1 MKDKLNFSFIN
12 VLVVGDL
19 MLDKNVLGYSNRLS
33 PEAPVPVF
41 IPDGQENFLG
51 GAGNVVRNLFD
62 LGANVKCVGIV
73 GDDNGGDEIIKI
85 SNTLNPNILKNI
97 VIAQEHQTTIKE
109 RIYLGKKQILR
120 IDHEENINSK
130 YDQIILEKCDQ
141 LIASSDILILSDYDK
156 GVLSS
161 NVLHSLVQ
169 KAKELN
175 IPTIVDPK
183 KTDFSHYSGSN
194 IITPNLY
201 EFKKA
206 TANFDQ
212 SLTKHEKAKMLA
224 EQNDFEHIVITEGAE
239 GMTVLGKNY
248 KTTSLSTNKVS
259 EADVTGAGDTVIATL
274 SLVYALTKD
283 IIFSAKIANLAAN
296 YVVKQLGTSSID
308 IEKLN
313 TLIESKKKIR

>member
-1 MKDKLNFSFIN
+1 MKDKLNFSSIN

-85 SNTLNPNILKNI
+85 SNTLNANILKNI

-212 SLTKHEKAKMLA
+212 SLTKQEKAKMLS
-224 EQNDFEHIVITEGAE
+224 EQNDFEYIVITEGAE
-239 GMTVLGKNY
+239 GMTVLGKNC

-313 TLIESKKKIR
+313 TLIEYEEKG

>member
-1 MKDKLNFSFIN
+1 MKDKLNFSSIN

-41 IPDGQENFLG
+41 IPDSQENFLG

-62 LGANVKCVGIV
+62 LGANVKCVGVV
-73 GDDNGGDEIIKI
+73 GDDSGGAEIINI
-85 SNTLNPNILKNI
+85 SNNLNPNILKN
-97 VIAQEHQTTIKE
+97 VVLAQGHQTTIKE
-109 RIYLGKKQILR
+109 RIYLGNKQILR
-120 IDHEENINSK
+120 IDHEKNINSK
-130 YDQIILEKCDQ
+130 YDQIILEKCYQ
-141 LIASSDILILSDYDK
+141 LIDSSDILILSDYDK
-156 GVLSS
+156 GVLSN
-161 NVLHSLVQ
+161 NVLHSLIK

-175 IPTIVDPK
+175 IPTVVDPK
-183 KTDFSHYSGSN
+183 KIDFSNYRGAN
-194 IITPNLY
+194 IITPNLS

-206 TANFDQ
+206 TSNFDQ
-212 SLTKHEKAKMLA
+212 SLTKHEIAKMLV
-224 EQNDFEHIVITEGAE
+224 EKNDFEYIVITEGAD
-239 GMTVLGKNY
+239 GMTVLGKNC
-248 KTTSLSTNKVS
+248 KTTSLSTNKVL

-296 YVVKQLGTSSID
+296 YVVKQIGTSSIG

-313 TLIESKKKIR
+313 TFIEN

>member
-1 MKDKLNFSFIN
+1 MKDKLNFSSIN

-41 IPDGQENFLG
+41 IPDDQENFLG

-85 SNTLNPNILKNI
+85 SNTLNANILKNI

-175 IPTIVDPK
+175 VPTIVDPK

-194 IITPNLY
+194 IITPNLN

-206 TANFDQ
+206 TANFGQ

-239 GMTVLGKNY
+239 GMTVLGKNC

-313 TLIESKKKIR
+313 TLIEN

>member
-1 MKDKLNFSFIN
+1 MKDKLNFSSIN

-85 SNTLNPNILKNI
+85 SNTLNANILKNI
-97 VIAQEHQTTIKE
+97 VIVQEHQTTIKE
-109 RIYLGKKQILR
+109 RIYLGEKQILR

-141 LIASSDILILSDYDK
+141 IIASSDILILSDYDK
-156 GVLSS
+156 GVLSG

-194 IITPNLY
+194 IITPNLN

-212 SLTKHEKAKMLA
+212 SLTKHEKAKILA
-224 EQNDFEHIVITEGAE
+224 EQNDFEHIVITEGEE
-239 GMTVLGKNY
+239 GMTVLGKNC
-248 KTTSLSTNKVS
+248 KTTSLSTKKVS

-313 TLIESKKKIR
+313 TLIEN

>member
-41 IPDGQENFLG
+41 IPDSQENFLG

-73 GDDNGGDEIIKI
+73 GDDNGGDKIIKI

-109 RIYLGKKQILR
+109 RIYLGDKQILR

-161 NVLHSLVQ
+161 NVLNSLVQ

-175 IPTIVDPK
+175 MPTIVDPK

-194 IITPNLY
+194 IITPNLN

-224 EQNDFEHIVITEGAE
+224 EKNDFEYIVITEGEE
-239 GMTVLGKNY
+239 GMTVIGKNC
-248 KTTSLSTNKVS
+248 KTTSLTTKKVS

-313 TLIESKKKIR
+313 TLIENLEKG

>member
-85 SNTLNPNILKNI
+85 SNTLNANILKNI

-109 RIYLGKKQILR
+109 RIYLGDKQILR